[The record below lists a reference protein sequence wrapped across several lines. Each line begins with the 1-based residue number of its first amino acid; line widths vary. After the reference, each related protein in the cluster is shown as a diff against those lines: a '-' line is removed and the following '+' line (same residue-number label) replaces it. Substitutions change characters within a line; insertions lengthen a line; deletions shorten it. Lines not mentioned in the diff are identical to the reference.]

1 MRNKIVQAMDSKF
14 RADLMAADAK
24 LQVYLENPVGVGEHP
39 NIPEECAKLVA
50 EICEAT
56 ERVKYVQKLY
66 LDQNEEDAFDDDSLE
81 RNVNMLVNKM
91 DSFLT
96 ALGGKNEEEE

>member
-66 LDQNEEDAFDDDSLE
+66 LDQNEEDANEGGASRMNHRAWISLY
-81 RNVNMLVNKM
+81 R
-91 DSFLT
+91 
-96 ALGGKNEEEE
+96 GKNACIIKRMKPQ